1 MFSPPSPKSDVT
13 AIPELATTGLLLIG
27 LTTATL
33 RRRRN

>member
-1 MFSPPSPKSDVT
+1 M
-13 AIPELATTGLLLIG
+13 PELATTGLLLIG